1 MNIDENNV
9 KNLEWSINVPIF
21 KHSVILKQLGIAIGI
36 PFGLLLIVFLLISNP
51 ENRIYSIYA
60 IGTIILLFLLTYF
73 FIQLVYRGK
82 YAVSFIL
89 NEEGVQYS
97 TQSNTTKKNRIVNG
111 LAISL
116 GLLSGKPTISGAG
129 LLANSK
135 QSVTI
140 KWKNIKQVRYEP
152 KPKTIMLSSSPLDNI
167 AVFCTD
173 ENYPIVE
180 AYIKGKLSQSDVK
193 R

>member
-1 MNIDENNV
+1 
-9 KNLEWSINVPIF
+9 
-21 KHSVILKQLGIAIGI
+21 
-36 PFGLLLIVFLLISNP
+36 
-51 ENRIYSIYA
+51 
-60 IGTIILLFLLTYF
+60 
-73 FIQLVYRGK
+73 LVYQGK
-82 YAVSFIL
+82 YSVSFIL
-89 NEEGVQYS
+89 NEESVQYS
-97 TQSNTTKKNRIVNG
+97 TQSGTVKKNRIING

-140 KWKNIKQVRYEP
+140 KWNNIKQVRYEP
-152 KPKTIMLSSSPLDNI
+152 KQKTIMLRSSPLENI

-180 AYIKGKLSQSDVK
+180 TYIKGKLSQSDVSH
-193 R
+193 

>member
-1 MNIDENNV
+1 MNITEKNV
-9 KNLEWSINVPIF
+9 KKLEWSIDVPIF
-21 KHSVILKQLGIAIGI
+21 KHSVILKQLGFAIGI

-60 IGTIILLFLLTYF
+60 FGTIILLFLLTYI

-82 YAVSFIL
+82 YSVSFIL
-89 NEEGVQYS
+89 NEESIQYS
-97 TQSNTTKKNRIVNG
+97 TQSGTVKKNRIING

-140 KWKNIKQVRYEP
+140 KWNNIKQVRYEP
-152 KPKTIMLSSSPLDNI
+152 KQKTIVLWSSPLEII

-180 AYIKGKLSQSDVK
+180 TYIKGKLSQSDVSH
-193 R
+193 

>member
-1 MNIDENNV
+1 MNITEKNV
-9 KNLEWSINVPIF
+9 KNLEWSIRVPIF

-60 IGTIILLFLLTYF
+60 FGIIILLFLLTYI

-97 TQSNTTKKNRIVNG
+97 TQSDTVKKNRIVNG
-111 LAISL
+111 LVISL

-152 KPKTIMLSSSPLDNI
+152 KQKTVMLRSSPLENI

-180 AYIKGKLSQSDVK
+180 TYIKGKLSQSDVSH
-193 R
+193 

>member
-1 MNIDENNV
+1 MNITEKNV
-9 KNLEWSINVPIF
+9 KNLEWSIHVPIF

-60 IGTIILLFLLTYF
+60 FGTIILLFLLTYI

-97 TQSNTTKKNRIVNG
+97 TQSDTVKKNRIVNG
-111 LAISL
+111 LVISL

-152 KPKTIMLSSSPLDNI
+152 KQKTVMLRSSPLENI

-180 AYIKGKLSQSDVK
+180 TYIKGKLSQSDVSH
-193 R
+193 

>member
-1 MNIDENNV
+1 MNITEKNM
-9 KNLEWSINVPIF
+9 KNLEWSISVPIF

-36 PFGLLLIVFLLISNP
+36 PFGLLMIVFLLISNP

-60 IGTIILLFLLTYF
+60 FGTIILLFLLTYI
-73 FIQLVYRGK
+73 FIQLVYQGK

-89 NEEGVQYS
+89 NEESVQYS
-97 TQSNTTKKNRIVNG
+97 TQSDTTKKNRIING

-135 QSVTI
+135 QSVSI

-152 KPKTIMLSSSPLDNI
+152 KQKTIMLRSSPMVTI

-173 ENYPIVE
+173 ENYSIVE
-180 AYIKGKLSQSDVK
+180 AYIKGKLSQSDVSH
-193 R
+193 